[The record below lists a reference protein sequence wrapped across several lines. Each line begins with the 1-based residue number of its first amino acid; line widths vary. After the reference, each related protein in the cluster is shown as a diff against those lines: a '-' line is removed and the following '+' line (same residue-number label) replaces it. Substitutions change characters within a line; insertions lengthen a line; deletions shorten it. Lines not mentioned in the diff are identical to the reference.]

1 MLTRDLW
8 PLHKAT
14 MWSIPCG
21 PEGREVGRE
30 GGEGGSYCSFNIC
43 FLKVHMPRHPT
54 VQIRYRISIY

>member
-21 PEGREVGRE
+21 PGGRE
-30 GGEGGSYCSFNIC
+30 GRREEK
-43 FLKVHMPRHPT
+43 KVPT
-54 VQIRYRISIY
+54 VPLIFVS